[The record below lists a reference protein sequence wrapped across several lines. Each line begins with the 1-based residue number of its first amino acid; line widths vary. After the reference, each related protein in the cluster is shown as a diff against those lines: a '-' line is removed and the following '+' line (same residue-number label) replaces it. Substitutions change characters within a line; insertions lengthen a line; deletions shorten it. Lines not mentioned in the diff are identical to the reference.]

1 MTILYGYHIYFIS
14 RNMTTYANIKLTEI
28 FALYGNPFSRGSC
41 KKNFNQK
48 IMKKHIKRI
57 NFEEIIKNE
66 INRNE
71 EGNSNLNLIDKN
83 EYENG
88 LILLKNIFNENNNKS
103 KSIIRIE
110 NLNQKNI
117 SYKNSS
123 KIRLN
128 TDSFSICSFKK
139 RTQQELIRK
148 TRANFTSEEN
158 IDNTKMSSIL
168 IKKFKENFSQF
179 N

>member
-1 MTILYGYHIYFIS
+1 
-14 RNMTTYANIKLTEI
+14 MTTYANIKLSEI

-48 IMKKHIKRI
+48 IMKKHIKKI

-66 INRNE
+66 INQKNE
-71 EGNSNLNLIDKN
+71 LGNSNLNVLDKN

-88 LILLKNIFNENNNKS
+88 RLMLLKNIFNENNNKS

-123 KIRLN
+123 KIHLN

-139 RTQQELIRK
+139 RTQQEFIRK

-158 IDNTKMSSIL
+158 IDNTKMSYIL
-168 IKKFKENFSQF
+168 IKKFKDNTSQF

>member
-1 MTILYGYHIYFIS
+1 
-14 RNMTTYANIKLTEI
+14 MTTYANIKLSEI

-66 INRNE
+66 MSRKNE
-71 EGNSNLNLIDKN
+71 EGNSNLNLMDKN
-83 EYENG
+83 ENDNG
-88 LILLKNIFNENNNKS
+88 LILLKNILNENNNKN

-110 NLNQKNI
+110 NFNLKNI

-158 IDNTKMSSIL
+158 IDNTKMSSML

>member
-1 MTILYGYHIYFIS
+1 
-14 RNMTTYANIKLTEI
+14 MTTYANIKLSEI

-41 KKNFNQK
+41 KKNLNQK
-48 IMKKHIKRI
+48 IMKKHIKKI

-66 INRNE
+66 INQKNE
-71 EGNSNLNLIDKN
+71 LGNSNLNVLDKN

-88 LILLKNIFNENNNKS
+88 RLMLLKNIFNENNNKS

-123 KIRLN
+123 KIHLN

-139 RTQQELIRK
+139 RTQQEFIRK

-168 IKKFKENFSQF
+168 IKKFKDNTSQF

>member
-1 MTILYGYHIYFIS
+1 
-14 RNMTTYANIKLTEI
+14 MTTYANIKLTEI

-66 INRNE
+66 MSRKNE
-71 EGNSNLNLIDKN
+71 EGNSNLNLMDKN
-83 EYENG
+83 GNDNG
-88 LILLKNIFNENNNKS
+88 LILLKNILNENNNKN

-110 NLNQKNI
+110 NFNLKNI

>member
-1 MTILYGYHIYFIS
+1 
-14 RNMTTYANIKLTEI
+14 MTTYANIKLSEI

-48 IMKKHIKRI
+48 IMKKHIKKI

-66 INRNE
+66 INQKNE
-71 EGNSNLNLIDKN
+71 LGNSNLNVLDKN

-88 LILLKNIFNENNNKS
+88 RLMLLKNIFNENNNKS
-103 KSIIRIE
+103 KSITRIE

-123 KIRLN
+123 KIHLN

-139 RTQQELIRK
+139 RTQQEFIRK

-168 IKKFKENFSQF
+168 IKKFKDNTSQF
-179 N
+179 NSLFFIFPIC

>member
-1 MTILYGYHIYFIS
+1 
-14 RNMTTYANIKLTEI
+14 MTTYANIKLTEI

-66 INRNE
+66 MNRKNE

-83 EYENG
+83 ENENG
-88 LILLKNIFNENNNKS
+88 LILLKNILNENKNKN

-110 NLNQKNI
+110 NLNLKNI

-123 KIRLN
+123 KIHLN

>member
-1 MTILYGYHIYFIS
+1 
-14 RNMTTYANIKLTEI
+14 MTTYANIKLSEI

-48 IMKKHIKRI
+48 IMKKHIKKI

-66 INRNE
+66 INQKNE
-71 EGNSNLNLIDKN
+71 LGNSNLNVLDKN

-88 LILLKNIFNENNNKS
+88 RLMLLKNIFNENNNKS

-123 KIRLN
+123 KIHLN

-139 RTQQELIRK
+139 RTQQEFIRK

-168 IKKFKENFSQF
+168 IKKFKDNTSQF